1 MRIIPV
7 VLLTALAVSACHRGA
22 QSPGASFAG
31 ASLLAPLSE
40 AEEAHDELLRA
51 DLGRADSVARLGFA
65 AGLASNFANDV
76 VYLRG
81 GLPIV
86 RGRAAAAAIAA
97 AESLSTGI
105 AVRWQPVRA
114 EASVDGRSGYC
125 YGYAIYG
132 APATGAPTIRVD
144 RYISFWRRDDAG
156 WRISAYAETYGAPP
170 PALTL
175 PRGAVSSVIDNV
187 PMARARG
194 PLEQVRAA
202 DTAFSAL
209 AQRVGTG
216 RAFGDF
222 AADNAQIFSAPG
234 EFITGPRAI
243 SESFGTPG
251 GSGALVWHPV
261 AGDVAK
267 SGDLGFTVGNAVFT
281 GQREDG
287 GQVVRYSKYLTVWK
301 KQRDGNW
308 RYVVDGGSARPNDS
322 RRTETASANR

>member
-1 MRIIPV
+1 VGVRIIPV
-7 VLLTALAVSACHRGA
+7 VLVTALTVTACHHGGHP
-22 QSPGASFAG
+22 PGSSFAG
-31 ASLLAPLSE
+31 ASLLTPLSE
-40 AEEAHDELLRA
+40 AEEAHDALLRA

-65 AGLASNFANDV
+65 AGLASNFATEV
-76 VYLRG
+76 IYLRG

-86 RGRAAAAAIAA
+86 RGQAAAAAILA

-114 EASVDGRSGYC
+114 EASADGHSGYS
-125 YGYAIYG
+125 YGYTIY
-132 APATGAPTIRVD
+132 AMPATGPAGTASVRVD
-144 RYISFWRRDDAG
+144 RYISFWRRGEAG

-170 PALTL
+170 PALAL
-175 PRGAVSSVIDNV
+175 PRGAAAAVIADA

-194 PLEQVRAA
+194 ALEQVRAA

-222 AADNAQIFSAPG
+222 AADNAQIFSTPG

-243 SESFGTPG
+243 SESFGPSGT
-251 GSGALVWHPV
+251 SGALVWHPV
-261 AGDVAK
+261 AGDVAQ

-281 GQREDG
+281 GRREDG

-301 KQRDGNW
+301 KQRDGAW
-308 RYVVDGGSARPNDS
+308 RYVVDGGSARPVQ
-322 RRTETASANR
+322 